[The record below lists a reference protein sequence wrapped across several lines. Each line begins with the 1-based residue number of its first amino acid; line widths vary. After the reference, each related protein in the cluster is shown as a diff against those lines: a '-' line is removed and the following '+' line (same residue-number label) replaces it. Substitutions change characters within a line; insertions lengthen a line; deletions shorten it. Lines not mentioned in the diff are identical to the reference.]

1 MADLNALLIF
11 AKVAEMRSFSEA
23 ARRLH
28 MPISSVSRRV
38 AELEQQLGVRL
49 LERSTRSLRLTDV
62 GSDVVEH
69 ARRGAEA
76 GEAVD
81 QIILDLGASVS
92 GLLRLSAPP
101 GLSESLLAPV
111 IAAFQ
116 LANPDVCV
124 QVLVTERATDP
135 AVDDVDLGF
144 AVGPLKDSAL
154 IARRV
159 LTYRHQLLASPEYVA
174 RHAPPEHP
182 RDLLAH
188 RLVAFSRGARDDH
201 WGFARA
207 DGTDEEELTFRPR
220 LSANDYAGL
229 AAALLAGA
237 GIGELPP
244 VVQPGL
250 LRDGRLVEVMRDWR
264 FRPVDLAVVHPGG
277 PYVPRAVRVF
287 KEFVV
292 RMAPLLFPTLPI

>member
-11 AKVAEMRSFSEA
+11 AKVAEVRSFSEA

-38 AELEQQLGVRL
+38 ADLEHQLGVRL

-81 QIILDLGASVS
+81 QIISDLRASVS
-92 GLLRLSAPP
+92 GLLRVSAPP
-101 GLSESLLAPV
+101 GLSDSFLAP
-111 IAAFQ
+111 IIGAFQ
-116 LANPDVCV
+116 QANPDVCV
-124 QVLVTERATDP
+124 QVLITERAIDP
-135 AVDDVDLGF
+135 VVDGVDLGF
-144 AVGPLKDSAL
+144 SVGALKDSAL
-154 IARRV
+154 IAHRV
-159 LTYRHQLLASPEYVA
+159 LTYRHQLVASPEYVA
-174 RHAPPEHP
+174 RHPPPEHP
-182 RDLLAH
+182 RDLLGH
-188 RLVAFSRGARDDH
+188 RLLSFSHAARDDH
-201 WGFARA
+201 WWFARA

-237 GIGELPP
+237 GVGELPP
-244 VVQPGL
+244 VVHPGL
-250 LRDGRLVEVMRDWR
+250 LRDGRLVEVMQDWR
-264 FRPVDLAVVHPGG
+264 FRPVDLAVVHAGG
-277 PYVPRAVRVF
+277 PYVPRTVRVF
-287 KEFVV
+287 KECVV
-292 RMAPLLFPTLPI
+292 RMAPLLFPALPT

>member
-11 AKVAEMRSFSEA
+11 AKVAEMRSFSAA
-23 ARRLH
+23 ARWLH

-38 AELEQQLGVRL
+38 ADLEQQLGVRL

-81 QIILDLGASVS
+81 QIISDQRSSVS
-92 GLLRLSAPP
+92 GLLRVSAPP
-101 GLSESLLAPV
+101 GMSDSLLAPV

-124 QVLVTERATDP
+124 QVLITERVIDP
-135 AVDDVDLGF
+135 VVDDIDLGF
-144 AVGPLKDSAL
+144 TVGPLKDSAL

-159 LTYRHQLLASPEYVA
+159 LTFRHQLVASPEYLA
-174 RHAPPEHP
+174 CHASPEHP
-182 RDLLAH
+182 RDLLGH
-188 RLVAFSRGARDDH
+188 RLLAFANGARDDH
-201 WGFARA
+201 WHFAHA
-207 DGTDEEELTFRPR
+207 NGTDEEEVTFRPR
-220 LSANDYAGL
+220 LSANDYTGL
-229 AAALLAGA
+229 AAALIAGA

-244 VVQPGL
+244 MVQPGL
-250 LRDGRLVEVMRDWR
+250 LDDGRLLEVMPDWR

-277 PYVPRAVRVF
+277 PYVPRTVRVF
-287 KEFVV
+287 KEFAM
-292 RMAPLLFPTLPI
+292 RMAPLLFPTLPT